1 MEGDDKVT
9 MSDLNSAIQHILLES
24 NDVDVSGKYTLFTLY
39 NDNTAIL
46 HLFEDRESYEA
57 MKYKFTS
64 NDNIKRLGASRLPE
78 NTTFK
83 QLSENIQNKFGVPR
97 ERFSVRTHAP
107 MQEEVR
113 EQPKPQNVS
122 KKPQKPQNSV
132 MESVLKGRERFSAQ
146 PRQQPM
152 REPERAQP
160 TINSFMPAMSQKID
174 LSRLNN
180 GETPP
185 MLG

>member
-1 MEGDDKVT
+1 
-9 MSDLNSAIQHILLES
+9 MSNLNSAIHHILLES
-24 NDVDVSGKYTLFTLY
+24 NDVDVSGKYTLFTLHT
-39 NDNTAIL
+39 DNTATL

-83 QLSENIQNKFGVPR
+83 QLSENIQHKFGVPR
-97 ERFSVRTHAP
+97 ERFTVRTHAP
-107 MQEEVR
+107 MQEEVQ

-122 KKPQKPQNSV
+122 RKPQKPQNSI
-132 MESVLKGRERFSAQ
+132 MESVLKGKERFSTQ
-146 PRQQPM
+146 PKQMPM
-152 REPERAQP
+152 QEPERTKP
-160 TINSFMPAMSQKID
+160 TINSFMPAMTQKID
-174 LSRLNN
+174 LSHFNN